1 MLPPA
6 SHKAFV
12 MKQTMGP
19 KRKTKAKTK
28 TKTKTKNPLHILP
41 PVSHILGLPHVI
53 IPSSK
58 YGRQKFTPSYMVPPP
73 PTGRL
78 QWNKDVC
85 GRGYAPSYVFYIVL
99 IIFVQLFPFL
109 SEMDHRFATLSIF
122 PILFA
127 SALRAMQH

>member
-19 KRKTKAKTK
+19 KRNTKAKTKAKIKTKTKTKAKTK
-28 TKTKTKNPLHILP
+28 TNTKTKTNPLHILP
-41 PVSHILGLPHVI
+41 LASHILGLPHVI

-78 QWNKDVC
+78 QWNKDIF
-85 GRGYAPSYVFYIVL
+85 GGGYAPSYVFYIVL
-99 IIFVQLFPFL
+99 IIFVQLFPLL
-109 SEMDHRFATLSIF
+109 SEMVHCFAT
-122 PILFA
+122 
-127 SALRAMQH
+127 